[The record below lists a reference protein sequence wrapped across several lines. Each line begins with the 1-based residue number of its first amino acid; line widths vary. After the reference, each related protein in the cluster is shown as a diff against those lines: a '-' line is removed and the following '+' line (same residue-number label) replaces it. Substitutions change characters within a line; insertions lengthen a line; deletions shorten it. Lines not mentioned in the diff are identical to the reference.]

1 MPIDPRMVKWDES
14 QAIDPRLVKWN
25 ESRASMIRNI
35 GAGMLKG
42 ASDIGATLMRPL
54 DATGLT
60 DRTNADRRA
69 QLASFFKENADPESL
84 AFQGGAI
91 GSQIAGTAGAGGV
104 LAKGAM
110 LGAKSAPVLAPM
122 IANSLRSG
130 GMMTGAPA
138 AARTLSLDAARN
150 AAIRVG
156 GGAVSG
162 GAMAGMV
169 NPDDVGTGALIGGAI
184 PVAWKVLGETGKAFM
199 NDIGNPLFR
208 PSRSAI
214 DSIVSDA
221 GGIDQARIAINKAV
235 LAGQT
240 LSGESYTLGQAG
252 KNWGLSAT
260 ERARAAVSPENYQ
273 RIYTAQRD
281 ARIAAMQRMAGGA
294 DDLTRADS
302 LANLKR
308 NRSDSVNDL
317 YTGMQDKPFMIGQEG
332 ENLLSRARAG
342 GAVSHAEKLAGIQG
356 RPFSIPVV
364 EQVPTKGVTMA
375 DIDLQNSL
383 RPTMPG
389 YKIDPIPK
397 EVRDTIEDGM
407 GKGLLSEIRKLGGVS
422 MKDAK
427 DLLGEKQITKMGVQG
442 GVFTKKGEEV
452 GDMVRRLVD
461 NGFMPTQVL
470 DDVDGGAQALRDEIQ
485 RVAGGID
492 DTGLLSKAQ
501 SHYGEP
507 FELPGAFQSGA
518 SAKPLA
524 IPTNETGRVVTGGD
538 LQSVKQGIDQAISGA
553 EGPQQ
558 RALLQLKTDYLK
570 FMEGKSPE
578 YIKANNIFAD
588 KSKPI
593 TQMAVSQ
600 RMLDALTGEA
610 AKHGGEAK
618 QASAQ
623 FLQAYKNI
631 PLAARSVSGMKQT
644 PAQVFTP
651 DNLQTVRQIAREI
664 SKHQDLQNL
673 GRGVGSDTA
682 QKLAR
687 SDMLTVVRD
696 TIKASP
702 KAMAALNLASAG
714 AKGRID
720 SRIDLLMQN
729 PKLAAKALAELG
741 APQRSKLAESLA
753 LANPAVRAALT
764 TQNQ

>member
-1 MPIDPRMVKWDES
+1 MANPFDQFDTVNPFDRFDAPAEKPRK
-14 QAIDPRLVKWN
+14 
-25 ESRASMIRNI
+25 SMIRNI

-42 ASDIGATLMRPL
+42 ASDIGATILRPL
-54 DATGLT
+54 DAIGIT
-60 DRTNADRRA
+60 DRTNEDRRA
-69 QLASFFKENADPESL
+69 QLASFFKENADPESI
-84 AFQGGAI
+84 AFKTGAI
-91 GSQIAGTAGAGGV
+91 GTQIAGTAGAGGV
-104 LAKGAM
+104 LAKGVM
-110 LGAKSAPVLAPM
+110 GAAKLAPTLAPA
-122 IANSLRSG
+122 IATALRTG
-130 GMMTGAPA
+130 GMSTGMPSA
-138 AARTLSLDAARN
+138 ASALSLEAARN
-150 AAIRVG
+150 AAIRIG

-162 GAMAGMV
+162 GLMAGMV
-169 NPDDVGTGALIGGAI
+169 NPEDAGTGALIGGAI
-184 PVAWKVLGETGKAFM
+184 PVAGKVLSETGKAFM
-199 NDIGNPLFR
+199 KNIGNPLFR
-208 PSRSAI
+208 PGKSAINSVVADAGGMDQARSAI
-214 DSIVSDA
+214 D
-221 GGIDQARIAINKAV
+221 KAV
-235 LAGQT
+235 SAGKT
-240 LSGESYTLGQAG
+240 LSGQSYTLGQAG

-273 RIYTAQRD
+273 RIYTDQRD

-294 DDLTRADS
+294 DDLTRKDALDK
-302 LANLKR
+302 LIT

-317 YTGMQDKPFMIGQEG
+317 YKGMQDKPFMLGAEG
-332 ENLLSRARAG
+332 EKLLTRARPY
-342 GAVSHAEKLAGIQG
+342 GAVAHAEKLSTTQG
-356 RPFSIPVV
+356 RPFSIPVS
-364 EQVPTKGVTMA
+364 EQVPTKGVSMA
-375 DIDLQNSL
+375 DIDLQDSM
-383 RPTMPG
+383 RTTMPG
-389 YKIDPIPK
+389 YKIDPVPK
-397 EVRDTIEDGM
+397 EVRDMIDEGT
-407 GKGLLSEIRKLGGVS
+407 GKGLLSEIRRLGGVS

-442 GVFTKKGEEV
+442 GVFTKNGEEV
-452 GDMVRRLVD
+452 GDMVRRMVD

-485 RVAGGID
+485 RVAGGVD
-492 DTGLLSKAQ
+492 DTGLLSKAEA
-501 SHYGEP
+501 HYGEP
-507 FELPGAFQSGA
+507 FQLPGAFQSGV

-524 IPTNETGRVVTGGD
+524 IPETVADRIVKGGD
-538 LQSVKQGIDQAISGA
+538 LQSVKEGIDQVISKA
-553 EGPQQ
+553 EGPQM
-558 RALLQLKTDYLK
+558 RAMMQLKTDYLK
-570 FMEGKSPE
+570 FMESKSPE

-631 PLAARSVSGMKQT
+631 PLAARSASGMKQT

-651 DNLQTVRQIAREI
+651 DNLKTVRQIAREI

-729 PKLAAKALAELG
+729 PELAAKALAELG
-741 APQRSKLAESLA
+741 KPQRSKLAGL